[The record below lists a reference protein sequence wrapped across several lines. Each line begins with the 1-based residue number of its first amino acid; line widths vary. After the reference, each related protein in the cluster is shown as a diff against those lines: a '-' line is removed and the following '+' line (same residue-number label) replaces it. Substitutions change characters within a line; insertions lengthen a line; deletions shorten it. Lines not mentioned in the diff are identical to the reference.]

1 MFVCLF
7 LEQPLFP
14 DPGQTIAL
22 NSSYP
27 LKSWGKQPR
36 SRWRQFKAGW
46 RDTWLLLRQF
56 RRPLVLF
63 FLMMA
68 GCGWLFYTLSR
79 ATNQPVSN
87 WQEGIYDILTM
98 TFLNPVVPFPPE
110 LYLQVFYFLMP
121 VLGIGM
127 LAQGLAEFGV
137 MFFNRRSRGKEWEMA
152 VASTFTNHIVLIGLG
167 HLGYRVVKTLR
178 EMGEDVVVI
187 SLAPDPNL
195 VISAH
200 AMDVPVIE
208 GDGTREAVLES
219 ANIRRAR
226 SILLCTQNDSLN
238 LQMALK
244 ARSMNPDLDV
254 VIRIFDDDFASALQ
268 RQFGFR
274 ALSATGMAAPIFASS
289 AANIDI
295 TPPITIEGQ
304 PNCLAR
310 IHINDRSKLIGQSL
324 GSIEDQFN
332 LSVVFLSHAGVPD
345 THPSAHLIAAASDTI
360 AILGDPQAINKL
372 AHENQ

>member
-1 MFVCLF
+1 
-7 LEQPLFP
+7 
-14 DPGQTIAL
+14 
-22 NSSYP
+22 
-27 LKSWGKQPR
+27 
-36 SRWRQFKAGW
+36 
-46 RDTWLLLRQF
+46 
-56 RRPLVLF
+56 
-63 FLMMA
+63 LMMA
-68 GCGWLFYTLSR
+68 GCGWLFYSLSQ
-79 ATNQPVSN
+79 ASQSPVST
-87 WQEGIYDILTM
+87 WLEGIYDILTM
-98 TFLNPVVPFPPE
+98 TFLNPVVPFPAE
-110 LYLQVFYFLMP
+110 LYLQIFYFLMP
-121 VLGIGM
+121 VLGIGL

-178 EMGEDVVVI
+178 EMGEEVVVI

-195 VISAH
+195 VISTH
-200 AMDVPVIE
+200 SMDVPVIE
-208 GDGTREAVLES
+208 GDGTREAILES
-219 ANIRRAR
+219 ASIRRAR

-244 ARSMNPDLDV
+244 ARSMNPDLEV
-254 VIRIFDDDFASALQ
+254 VIRIFDDDFALALQ

-295 TPPITIEGQ
+295 TPPITIDGH

-310 IHINDRSKLIGQSL
+310 IHINDHSALINQSL

-332 LSVVFLSHAGVPD
+332 LSIVFLSHNGKSD
-345 THPSAHLIAAASDTI
+345 MHPSAQLSVSAGDTL
-360 AILGDPQAINKL
+360 AILGDPQMINNL
-372 AHENQ
+372 VYENK

>member
-1 MFVCLF
+1 
-7 LEQPLFP
+7 
-14 DPGQTIAL
+14 
-22 NSSYP
+22 
-27 LKSWGKQPR
+27 
-36 SRWRQFKAGW
+36 
-46 RDTWLLLRQF
+46 
-56 RRPLVLF
+56 
-63 FLMMA
+63 
-68 GCGWLFYTLSR
+68 
-79 ATNQPVSN
+79 
-87 WQEGIYDILTM
+87 
-98 TFLNPVVPFPPE
+98 
-110 LYLQVFYFLMP
+110 
-121 VLGIGM
+121 
-127 LAQGLAEFGV
+127 

-187 SLAPDPNL
+187 SLSPDPNL

-219 ANIRRAR
+219 ASIRRAR
-226 SILLCTQNDSLN
+226 SSLLCTQNDSLN

-254 VIRIFDDDFASALQ
+254 VIRIFDDDFAAALQ

-289 AANIDI
+289 AANVDI

-310 IHINDRSKLIGQSL
+310 IHINNRSGLIGQTL
-324 GSIEDQFN
+324 GNIEDQFD
-332 LSVVFLSHAGVPD
+332 LSVVFLSHNGIPD
-345 THPSAHLIAAASDTI
+345 THPSSHLSVSASDTI

-372 AHENQ
+372 VHENQ